1 MVVRTLA
8 VCDSGDPDVIATP
21 VTTVYGDTVSI
32 RFILQHYWLQF
43 GIAARYRAIL

>member
-21 VTTVYGDTVSI
+21 DVTTVYGDTVSI
-32 RFILQHYWLQF
+32 RFIL
-43 GIAARYRAIL
+43 